1 MYVFD
6 TNVLVDFLRG
16 RLPLA
21 LELLKDADSRL
32 IKVPAIVKAELL
44 VGANKSNNPE
54 KARNAVEQLLVN
66 FEVLPFDDRCAT
78 TYAKVRANLELAGK
92 KIESN
97 DLMIAATAIS
107 HDAILATNDVNDFG
121 RIANLRL
128 MSLAE
133 VDLAD

>member
-21 LELLKDADSRL
+21 LDLLKNTDSRL

-54 KARNAVEQLLVN
+54 RARNAVEQLLVN
-66 FEVLPFDDRCAT
+66 FETLPFDERCAT
-78 TYAKVRANLELAGK
+78 AYAKIRADLEKAGNR
-92 KIESN
+92 IESN

-107 HDAILATNDVNDFG
+107 HDAILATNDTNDFG
-121 RIANLRL
+121 RIANLRV

-133 VDLAD
+133 IDLAD

>member
-6 TNVLVDFLRG
+6 TNILVEFLRG

-21 LELLKDADSRL
+21 LELLKNTDSRL
-32 IKVPAIVKAELL
+32 IKIPAIVKAELL

-66 FEVLPFDDRCAT
+66 FEIVPFDDRCAIA
-78 TYAKVRANLELAGK
+78 YAKIRAELELAGK
-92 KIESN
+92 RIESN
-97 DLMIAATAIS
+97 DLMIAATALS
-107 HDAILATNDVNDFG
+107 YDAVLATNDVADFG
-121 RIANLRL
+121 RITDLRL

-133 VDLAD
+133 VELS